1 MPIVYACIAP
11 HGGHLMIP
19 PGMPSPVAKC
29 RAALDAMALNL
40 ARSRPDVIV
49 VLTPHGIYLENKITV
64 GFVET
69 GYGELDSLTVSADMD
84 LEMAAAWTQECA
96 ERGIPLAPVSI
107 RDESAPF
114 PLDWGVTIPLA
125 LLAPE
130 ISLPIVVACPGR
142 EVSRENLVAL
152 GSALL
157 AASDNMEKRVALIV
171 SADQGHGHAVDGPY
185 GFTPESAEYDAAMIA
200 AIDEDDIER
209 LLTWDEEWAE
219 MALADS
225 YWQTLSL
232 IGIRRHV
239 PLPGI
244 FHAYQVDNYFGLLC
258 AEFFPEPK

>member
-19 PGMPSPVAKC
+19 PGLPSPVAKC

-40 ARSRPDVIV
+40 AQSSPDVIV
-49 VLTPHGIYLENKITV
+49 VLTPHGIYFEGKITV
-64 GFVET
+64 GFVEAA
-69 GYGELDSLTVSADMD
+69 YGELDNLAVHADMD
-84 LEMAAAWTQECA
+84 LEMAAAWAQDCA
-96 ERGIPLAPVSI
+96 ERDIPLTPVSM
-107 RDESAPF
+107 REEGAPF

-130 ISLPIVVACPGR
+130 MPLPIVVACPGR

-157 AASDNMEKRVALIV
+157 AASDNVDKRVALIV
-171 SADQGHGHAVDGPY
+171 SADQGHGHAASGPY
-185 GFTPESAEYDAAMIA
+185 GYAPESAEYDAAMIA
-200 AIDEDDIER
+200 AIMEDNLES

-219 MALADS
+219 TALADS

-232 IGIRRHV
+232 IGIRRHM
-239 PLPGI
+239 PLPGT
-244 FHAYQVDNYFGLLC
+244 FRAYEVDNYFGLLC
-258 AEFFPEPK
+258 AEYLP